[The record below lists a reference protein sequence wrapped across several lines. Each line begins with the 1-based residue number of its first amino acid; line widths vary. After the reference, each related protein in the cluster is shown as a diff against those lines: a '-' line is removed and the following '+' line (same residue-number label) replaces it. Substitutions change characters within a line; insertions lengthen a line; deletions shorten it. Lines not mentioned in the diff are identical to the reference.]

1 MPVRIKPMGI
11 NDMHVSYAHAH
22 AGGLHETARQ
32 LGSRLTGNVRA
43 SGGCWKRQ
51 PLRKTTLSR
60 SERPLQ
66 RVFVDLAGPKPTQ
79 FSGGALYMLIKDDFS
94 CFGWTYFMRQKSD
107 ASATFKR
114 F

>member
-1 MPVRIKPMGI
+1 M
-11 NDMHVSYAHAH
+11 
-22 AGGLHETARQ
+22 
-32 LGSRLTGNVRA
+32 
-43 SGGCWKRQ
+43 
-51 PLRKTTLSR
+51 
-60 SERPLQ
+60 Q